1 MNGNDIFRAMN
12 GLNDKFIISAN
23 SEQTVKQGR
32 KPAKSIFRI
41 AVGIAAAAAFAIPV
55 GAYAYNTLIH
65 RDKVS
70 IYYTEE
76 GVQKLE
82 ENGLVSNRTIEN
94 GQIRLT
100 IDTEICDGNYTSG
113 LYTITALTDEAKEHI
128 ETVQTRLV
136 YADTGEEIPF
146 TVGVLDEDVTSEA
159 ANEYEQTRG
168 FVYPVNSAH
177 IDRSRPMRL
186 EFWEWKETGEFDGY
200 NPTVEKVYGFF
211 EGIYFD
217 LLTEPN
223 VTSKVLRSD
232 EGIGLILNP
241 YGVISLPEDWKYPD
255 GYDIAMDILSFV
267 VISTDGERVELM
279 NDGRRLGWSGTPE
292 KGNFDFNWGNILD
305 VENISGVE
313 INGVEY
319 MAE

>member
-1 MNGNDIFRAMN
+1 MNEHDIMKAMN
-12 GLNDKFIISAN
+12 GVDERFI
-23 SEQTVKQGR
+23 SEYECFTPK
-32 KPAKSIFRI
+32 KSISVRRI
-41 AVGIAAAAAFAIPV
+41 VRTGVVIAAAAALMIPV
-55 GAYAYNTLIH
+55 GAYAYNQLTH

-70 IYYTEE
+70 IYYTED

-82 ENGLVSNRTIEN
+82 ESGLVNGRTVEN

-100 IDTEICDGNYTSG
+100 VDTEMCDGNYTSG
-113 LYTITALTDEAKEHI
+113 MYTITALTDEAKEHI

-146 TVGVLDEDVTSEA
+146 TAGVLDEDVTSEA
-159 ANEYEQTRG
+159 ASEYEQTRG
-168 FVYPVNSAH
+168 FVYPVNSAY
-177 IDRSRPMRL
+177 IDHSRPMRL
-186 EFWEWKETGEFDGY
+186 EFWEWRETGETEGND
-200 NPTVEKVYGFF
+200 PTVEKVYGFF

-255 GYDIAMDILSFV
+255 GYDVTMDILSFV
-267 VISTDGERVELM
+267 IISTDGERVELM
-279 NDGRRLGWSGTPE
+279 NNERKLGWTGTPE
-292 KGNFDFNWGNILD
+292 KGNFYFNWGNILD
-305 VENISGVE
+305 VENISGIE